1 MILQVLMK
9 DRTYDVVIKRNSL
22 DNIEQYINLKGK
34 VLIVTDNGVPYE
46 YVSKVLN
53 KCDNG
58 FVYTIEQGEESK
70 NFSNFE
76 KICEYLSLK
85 YNYLIEDIYK
95 ILKTNFKI
103 LLENKME
110 S

>member
-1 MILQVLMK
+1 MMKSNKAEKYFEIIPIEKILLES
-9 DRTYDVVIKRNSL
+9 DA
-22 DNIEQYINLKGK
+22 
-34 VLIVTDNGVPYE
+34 PYT
-46 YVSKVLN
+46 
-53 KCDNG
+53 NG
-58 FVYTIEQGEESK
+58 FRQKYD
-70 NFSNFE
+70 FSNFE